1 MSRADIA
8 PRTPA
13 IRHQRMRTVALAAV
27 APGVVWLIATVAGA
41 DLEVTMDGQPTMRIG
56 LPLVLIT
63 ALTVGLTGW
72 AALSVLRRVTSR
84 AGTVWTVLA
93 GIMLL
98 ASFGPVLTVRASTGT
113 TLALAAMHLAVAA
126 VLIPGLRHTVTA

>member
-56 LPLVLIT
+56 LPLV
-63 ALTVGLTGW
+63 LTGW